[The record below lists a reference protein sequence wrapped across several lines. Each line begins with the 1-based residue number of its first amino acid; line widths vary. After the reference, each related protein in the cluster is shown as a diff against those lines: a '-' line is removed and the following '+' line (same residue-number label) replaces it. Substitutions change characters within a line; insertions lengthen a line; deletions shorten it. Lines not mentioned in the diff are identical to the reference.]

1 MFYSIII
8 SIKSALLLKGGMFME
23 IIVKE
28 KTCCFF
34 GHRKIDETEDL
45 KATPLWKWLSGKY
58 VLNDSQTEKV
68 KDFLNGKC

>member
-1 MFYSIII
+1 
-8 SIKSALLLKGGMFME
+8 ME
-23 IIVKE
+23 FN

-58 VLNDSQTEKV
+58 VLNDAQTEKV